1 MAGLEDR
8 YTRKPA
14 GRSLPTTAAHR
25 RRNGTD
31 EKKPPVG
38 GCPPCVFGLP
48 NPVASFFATTQ
59 DRPAHASRQ
68 EFRVRRLSDLE
79 KWLQIESGEEAP
91 RDKGYVA
98 HHECIE
104 PGHA

>member
-48 NPVASFFATTQ
+48 NPVASFFATIQNSLNIDPT
-59 DRPAHASRQ
+59 SRRFSLITALFV
-68 EFRVRRLSDLE
+68 E
-79 KWLQIESGEEAP
+79 
-91 RDKGYVA
+91 
-98 HHECIE
+98 
-104 PGHA
+104 